1 MPLLIIV
8 LVFKFVYMITAFL
21 IRKIHCN
28 SWRNCAF
35 GKTLYFNQ
43 IGSWKVN
50 PVCMY
55 NSICVYIICII
66 LHNRSSGNSYSEQVV
81 LLFYTLLFWK
91 ILNCSQKWLHSLINI
106 FEEKKILYFFL
117 NHIASTWNNFKF
129 FHSRLLRI
137 LSTKSY
143 FTETSHFFVCTFV
156 SNHKYFSRLW
166 FR

>member
-1 MPLLIIV
+1 MFSV
-8 LVFKFVYMITAFL
+8 K
-21 IRKIHCN
+21 HCI
-28 SWRNCAF
+28 
-35 GKTLYFNQ
+35 NQ
-43 IGSWKVN
+43 IGSRKVN

-66 LHNRSSGNSYSEQVV
+66 LNNRSSGNSYSEQVV
-81 LLFYTLLFWK
+81 LIFYTLLFWK

-106 FEEKKILYFFL
+106 FEKKKILYFFL
-117 NHIASTWNNFKF
+117 NHIASTWNNFKI

-137 LSTKSY
+137 LWTKSY

-156 SNHKYFSRLW
+156 SNRKYFSRLW

>member
-1 MPLLIIV
+1 
-8 LVFKFVYMITAFL
+8 MITAFL

-28 SWRNCAF
+28 SWRNCVSV
-35 GKTLYFNQ
+35 KHCINQ

-91 ILNCSQKWLHSLINI
+91 ILNCSQKWLHFCTFSYQY
-106 FEEKKILYFFL
+106 FWEKKYCIFFL
-117 NHIASTWNNFKF
+117 NHIASTWNNFKI

-137 LSTKSY
+137 LWTKSY